1 MNLPKTRLQ
10 FSPLQA
16 YLGIS
21 LMSAP
26 LFFVVQLILLRQGKE
41 SPQRRLERF
50 GKTDFP
56 RPAGRL
62 VWFNASSIGES
73 LALLDLIRAVLA
85 VGEDIH
91 ILVTTQSLTSAQLLG
106 NLLPDRAMHQF
117 TPFDTRGAVN
127 RFLTHWRPDVTVWT
141 ESELW
146 PRVLLATASREIP
159 MLWVDARMS
168 QTLARWRLWP
178 TVVRDLLRPFDR
190 IFVPE
195 ETLSAT
201 LQELGVPC
209 EKLAVVGSLK
219 EDCAPLEVAQEE
231 LVRLSAQLNGRA
243 LWLAAS
249 THEGEEDMLVAAHE
263 RAFGRGGNAPL
274 MVIVP
279 RHPQRGPAIMHK
291 LQATGWQVSLRSQN
305 PDLAAR
311 TDIYV
316 ADTLGEMGL
325 WYRLSPVTFVGGS
338 LVPLGGHNPY
348 EPVKLGCAVI
358 HGAEISNFAD
368 IYQRLDQCGG
378 ALLATSSEAVAQA
391 LVRLQH
397 QTVLASV
404 TQAARA
410 ALKTNA
416 SATSA
421 VLRAICA
428 LLPFAGARHILKRP
442 DMNQVSVI
450 APNFKRRLSGVTS
463 TVLRLVPRQAL
474 KESIAAVGPL
484 LPKDV
489 PQVAIISLFTMSRCG
504 PQGWRVWHARRNIEM
519 LAGLGLRYV
528 LGKRLKLVF
537 TLATDRHPTRFTR
550 YLLRR
555 MDALVAV
562 SEKSASYFSHPTQ
575 IIGHGIDTMKF
586 FPTDDK
592 AAQRTALGIPSDGQL
607 IGCFGR
613 IRPAK
618 GTDLFIETAIDLC
631 KRHKGLR
638 AIILGRATRRDEK
651 FLIALKD
658 QVRAAGLADRIL
670 FIDEVP
676 VWATP
681 DWYRALDVYVSPSL
695 NEGFGVTPLEA
706 MACGVPVVA
715 TDVGAFRSMIV
726 KGATGFV
733 VAPGSSQ
740 PLIDAVRALLIDP
753 NKRAAFGLAARAHM
767 VAHFDIEQEA
777 DALIQL
783 YRNLL
788 SQ

>member
-1 MNLPKTRLQ
+1 MKLPQKSVRI
-10 FSPLQA
+10 SPLQL
-16 YLGIS
+16 YLVGS
-21 LMSAP
+21 LIAAP
-26 LFFVVQLILLRQGKE
+26 LFFVLQMILLRQGKE
-41 SPQRRLERF
+41 SPKRRRERF
-50 GKTDFP
+50 GKTDLP

-85 VGEDIH
+85 AGDDIH
-91 ILVTTQSLTSAQLLG
+91 VLVTTHSLTSAQLLG
-106 NLLPDRAMHQF
+106 DLLPDRAMHQF

-127 RFLTHWRPDVTVWT
+127 RFLTHWRPDVSVWT
-141 ESELW
+141 ESDLW

-159 MLWVDARMS
+159 MLWVNARMS
-168 QTLARWRLWP
+168 QTLARWRFWQSL
-178 TVVRDLLRPFDR
+178 VRDLLKPFDR
-190 IFVPE
+190 IFVSE
-195 ETLSAT
+195 QTLSAT
-201 LQELGVPC
+201 LQELGVAR

-219 EDCAPLEVAQEE
+219 EDCAPLDVAPDE
-231 LVRLSAQLNGRA
+231 LNRLSLQLNGRA
-243 LWLAAS
+243 VWLAAS
-249 THEGEEDMLVAAHE
+249 THEGEEDLLVDAHQL
-263 RAFGRGGNAPL
+263 AFGRRGNAPL
-274 MVIVP
+274 LVIAP
-279 RHPQRGPAIMHK
+279 RHPHRGPAIMQK
-291 LQATGWQVSLRSQN
+291 LQAKGWQVALRSQKA
-305 PDLAAR
+305 DLTAQ
-311 TDIYV
+311 TEIYV

-325 WYRLSPVTFVGGS
+325 WYRVSPVTFVGGS

-348 EPVKLGCAVI
+348 EPVKLDCAVI
-358 HGAEISNFAD
+358 HGGDTSNFAD

-378 ALLATSSEAVAQA
+378 ALLATSSDAVAQA

-397 QTVLASV
+397 QAVRASV
-404 TQAARA
+404 TQAART

-421 VLRAICA
+421 ALTAICA
-428 LLPFAGARHILKRP
+428 LLPFAGARHVLKRP
-442 DMNQVSVI
+442 DMDQISVI

-474 KESIAAVGPL
+474 KISVAAVGPL

-489 PQVAIISLFTMSRCG
+489 PQVSILSLLTMSRSG
-504 PQGWRVWHARRNIEM
+504 PEGWRVWHARRNIEM
-519 LAGLGLRYV
+519 LAGLGLRHV
-528 LGKRLKLVF
+528 LGKRMKLVF
-537 TLATDRHPTRFTR
+537 TLATDRHPTRFTH

-562 SEKSASYFSHPTQ
+562 SEKSASCFSHPAQ

-607 IGCFGR
+607 MGCFGR

-618 GTDLFIETAIDLC
+618 GTDLFVEAAIDLC
-631 KRHKGLR
+631 KRHKDLR
-638 AIILGRATRRDEK
+638 AILLGRATRRDKK
-651 FLIALKD
+651 FLMALKE
-658 QVRAAGLADRIL
+658 QVRAAGLTDRIL
-670 FIDEVP
+670 FKDEVP

-681 DWYRALDVYVSPSL
+681 DWYRALDVYVTPSL

-706 MACGVPVVA
+706 MACAVPVVA

-726 KGATGFV
+726 EGKTGFV

-740 PLIDAVRALLIDP
+740 PIIDALRALLIDP
-753 NKRAAFGLAARAHM
+753 NKCAALGLAARAHV

-777 DALIQL
+777 DALIHL
-783 YRNLL
+783 YRQLL